1 VERTVT
7 LTLPEP
13 GLYRVTVSDG
23 NDKTEVKWPAGQPMT
38 VVSSDAA
45 PINSS
50 YGQWT
55 AYFYVPRGTKVLGF
69 FGGGHGELRDSHDR
83 PLFWLNGR
91 EPNFYSLTVPP
102 GEDGQLWQVRFA
114 KGALRLLTVP
124 PCFSD
129 TPVGLLLPREVV
141 ERDARR

>member
-1 VERTVT
+1 MERTVT

-55 AYFYVPRGTKVLGF
+55 AYFYVPRGTRCSASSAAGTAS
-69 FGGGHGELRDSHDR
+69 FGTATI
-83 PLFWLNGR
+83 GR
-91 EPNFYSLTVPP
+91 SS
-102 GEDGQLWQVRFA
+102 G
-114 KGALRLLTVP
+114 
-124 PCFSD
+124 
-129 TPVGLLLPREVV
+129 
-141 ERDARR
+141 